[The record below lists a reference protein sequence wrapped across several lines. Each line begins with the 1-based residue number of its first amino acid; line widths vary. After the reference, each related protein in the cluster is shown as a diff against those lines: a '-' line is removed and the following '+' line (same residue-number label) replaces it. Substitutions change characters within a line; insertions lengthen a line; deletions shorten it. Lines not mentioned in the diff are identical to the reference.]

1 MTRLL
6 MIDDDTRLSS
16 MVRDY
21 LSSVGSIAVE
31 TAADAAS
38 GLRRLDEGD
47 TDLLILDLMLP
58 DADGLELCRRIR
70 ARGGAAASLPILM
83 LTARGDPADRVLGL
97 ELGADD
103 YLPKPFEPRELL
115 ARVRALLRRG
125 GLAIPGVELRFGRLS
140 IDRSARSVRIDGEP
154 RQLTSYQFDVL
165 LRLAEN
171 AGRVLSRE
179 QLIDALR
186 GTGGEAL
193 DRSVDVHV
201 ARIRAAI
208 EDDPRQP
215 KRIITVRGAGYVF
228 AREQALD
235 PDRFVPPADLLA
247 QRIAAV
253 LPPAAAPASEQQA
266 ALEGAVGGGGAAL
279 FTAERQAIAR
289 AGRWMPPPR
298 ARYDDSHWLTRFSR
312 DDAGAE
318 AKKPPERLQVF
329 ALKLDDG
336 RWLVAGRSLHPR
348 RPVVIAFWF
357 VLLAVGAALGAYP
370 VARRLTRR
378 LERLQHGVEE
388 LGRGDLQARVQVEGR
403 RASTPPRR
411 GSDNWSIRS
420 APCSPMPR
428 TNFVRR
434 WRGSGWRSNC
444 STATAS
450 RSGRNCSSVSCGRT
464 SPSSTN

>member
-1 MTRLL
+1 MARLL

-21 LSSVGSIAVE
+21 LASVGSIAVD

-125 GLAIPGVELRFGRLS
+125 GPAASGVELRFGRLS
-140 IDRSARSVRIDGEP
+140 IDRGARSVRIDGEP

-165 LRLAEN
+165 LRMADN
-171 AGRVLSRE
+171 AGRVLTRE

-186 GTGGEAL
+186 GSVGEAF

-228 AREQALD
+228 AREQ
-235 PDRFVPPADLLA
+235 P
-247 QRIAAV
+247 
-253 LPPAAAPASEQQA
+253 
-266 ALEGAVGGGGAAL
+266 
-279 FTAERQAIAR
+279 
-289 AGRWMPPPR
+289 
-298 ARYDDSHWLTRFSR
+298 
-312 DDAGAE
+312 
-318 AKKPPERLQVF
+318 
-329 ALKLDDG
+329 
-336 RWLVAGRSLHPR
+336 
-348 RPVVIAFWF
+348 
-357 VLLAVGAALGAYP
+357 
-370 VARRLTRR
+370 
-378 LERLQHGVEE
+378 
-388 LGRGDLQARVQVEGR
+388 
-403 RASTPPRR
+403 
-411 GSDNWSIRS
+411 
-420 APCSPMPR
+420 
-428 TNFVRR
+428 
-434 WRGSGWRSNC
+434 
-444 STATAS
+444 
-450 RSGRNCSSVSCGRT
+450 
-464 SPSSTN
+464 

>member
-21 LSSVGSIAVE
+21 LASVGSIAVD

-70 ARGGAAASLPILM
+70 GRGGAAASLPILM

-125 GLAIPGVELRFGRLS
+125 GLDGLPSRWCSKDSPLGRPGGLMAPGAEMRFGRLS
-140 IDRSARSVRIDGEP
+140 IDRSARSVRIDGEA

-179 QLIDALR
+179 QLIEALR
-186 GTGGEAL
+186 GSGGEAL

-215 KRIITVRGAGYVF
+215 QRIITVRGAGYVF
-228 AREQALD
+228 AREQ
-235 PDRFVPPADLLA
+235 P
-247 QRIAAV
+247 
-253 LPPAAAPASEQQA
+253 
-266 ALEGAVGGGGAAL
+266 
-279 FTAERQAIAR
+279 
-289 AGRWMPPPR
+289 
-298 ARYDDSHWLTRFSR
+298 
-312 DDAGAE
+312 
-318 AKKPPERLQVF
+318 
-329 ALKLDDG
+329 
-336 RWLVAGRSLHPR
+336 
-348 RPVVIAFWF
+348 
-357 VLLAVGAALGAYP
+357 
-370 VARRLTRR
+370 
-378 LERLQHGVEE
+378 
-388 LGRGDLQARVQVEGR
+388 
-403 RASTPPRR
+403 
-411 GSDNWSIRS
+411 
-420 APCSPMPR
+420 
-428 TNFVRR
+428 
-434 WRGSGWRSNC
+434 
-444 STATAS
+444 
-450 RSGRNCSSVSCGRT
+450 
-464 SPSSTN
+464 